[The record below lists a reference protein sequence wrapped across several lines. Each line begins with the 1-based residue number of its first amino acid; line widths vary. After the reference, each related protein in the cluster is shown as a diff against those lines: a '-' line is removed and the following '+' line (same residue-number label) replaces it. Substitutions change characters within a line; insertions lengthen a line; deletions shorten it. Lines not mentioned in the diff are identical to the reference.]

1 MGDITID
8 SITITVNNK
17 KYYEISAHKFNY
29 LEELS
34 QFLKKKKKRKTKSN
48 RMNSPVTVFKNE
60 SIVLKLLKI
69 RFPGPNCFTSD
80 FY

>member
-34 QFLKKKKKRKTKSN
+34 QFLKKKKKKENK
-48 RMNSPVTVFKNE
+48 VK
-60 SIVLKLLKI
+60 
-69 RFPGPNCFTSD
+69 
-80 FY
+80 